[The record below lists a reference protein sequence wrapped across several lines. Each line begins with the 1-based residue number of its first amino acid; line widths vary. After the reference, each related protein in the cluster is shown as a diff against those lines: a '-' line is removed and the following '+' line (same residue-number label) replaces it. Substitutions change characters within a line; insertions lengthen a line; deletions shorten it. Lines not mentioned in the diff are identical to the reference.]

1 MDSVIYF
8 ALLIVSEDVQGP
20 ITSYGLGSV
29 RLFLGLRL
37 KLQRDSSSGLV
48 NHHHEKAMLQRAF
61 DDGPG
66 KRLEVLQKGMVASMG
81 YSDIWPVATK
91 AALRPDLLNMTCFEC
106 LLRPSPDITLGSLTV
121 NLEDKNGAKN
131 HKQSKRQG
139 IRRLRKAWWPKYV
152 SDEALHALSST

>member
-20 ITSYGLGSV
+20 ITSYGLGS
-29 RLFLGLRL
+29 LGLRL

-66 KRLEVLQKGMVASMG
+66 MVASMG
-81 YSDIWPVATK
+81 YSDIWPVATNREYEDCGK
-91 AALRPDLLNMTCFEC
+91 LGGQTWGKVQSQSVQRKLINKSPWVRMSAASGASLIFSIAFENIKQ
-106 LLRPSPDITLGSLTV
+106 RKQKGGEEKGRENAPLGL
-121 NLEDKNGAKN
+121 D
-131 HKQSKRQG
+131 
-139 IRRLRKAWWPKYV
+139 
-152 SDEALHALSST
+152 